1 MCRGHSGRGT
11 GINFDGDRYMPDQTV
26 KVTFT
31 APSTFTFDPEVVSM
45 TAAGK
50 IVMHRDPGSA
60 TWTFVS
66 VNGLPSP
73 EYTSTV
79 TGNGSGI
86 DVHDAFTSNGGSGY
100 TVTVNDGTGGH
111 TSGERPTATVPPM
124 IMNQ

>member
-1 MCRGHSGRGT
+1 
-11 GINFDGDRYMPDQTV
+11 MPDQTV

-31 APSTFTFDPEVVSM
+31 APSTFVFDPEVATM

-50 IVMHRDPGSA
+50 VNFKREPGSA

-66 VNGLPSP
+66 INGLPSP
-73 EYTSTV
+73 EYTWSV

-86 DVHDAFTSNGGSGY
+86 TVNDAHTTNGGSSY
-100 TVTVNDGTGGH
+100 TVTVNDATGNH
-111 TSGERPTATVPPM
+111 TSKPVSIKETTPPM

>member
-1 MCRGHSGRGT
+1 
-11 GINFDGDRYMPDQTV
+11 MPDQTV

-31 APSTFTFDPEVVSM
+31 APSTFTFDKPTTTM

-50 IVMHRDPGSA
+50 VIFHRDPGSA
-60 TWTFVS
+60 AWTFVS

-73 EYTSTV
+73 EYTWSV

-86 DVHDAFTSNGGSGY
+86 TVNDACSSNGASGY
-100 TVTVNDGTGGH
+100 TVTVNDATGNH
-111 TSGERPTATVPPM
+111 TSQVARIEGTTPPM